1 MGIKLGLDVGTE
13 FITASLLNGDQRQ
26 NAFRGQVGDKI
37 PAIIVAYRDNDQWKF
52 KYGKEAVDAMKSDQN
67 EINRGNSQIY
77 YAIDKPL
84 KSYLRGG
91 GENLFIDCEGKIGAT
106 KVGTVK
112 DIASDF
118 FKTIFREIKAG
129 LEEQKLSESI
139 EVIAV
144 GYPNDRTAKS
154 ANYYNELINYIKQA
168 YQDVFR
174 GSVIPT
180 VLVYAEAYYVAKLLR
195 SMDILSENEIALIVD
210 IGAGTTDFAFVKTGD
225 AYNIEGSYDF
235 GGYNVDT
242 ILYKEFGVRKEIAP
256 DVKIGYKYWFL
267 NKRGLNIPNVGIRER
282 KRVYNDTIIS
292 SGSNY
297 QITLNS
303 LASAIYN
310 KAKLDQLQSGFKI
323 ILTGGSCLLPYVQ
336 DVISSKFLGYSPT
349 FIIMDQYKKRGEEKT
364 EAEKICIDN
373 ETFMSYAAAL
383 VAESYVDCTTG
394 AAIGEVDEIN
404 VWGFGIIAVSTI
416 NKNGDKYFYK
426 LIEAEPGE
434 EPITVLVKGQ
444 FYTRDSSGGREDVFK
459 GVGEDIYFL
468 HEVERCD
475 GQSKGPDR
483 YGHETK
489 VRNTQCK
496 DEFGIIYETTYIS
509 GSRYEGLKGYIEM
522 AFTPKC
528 NGGKALVL
536 DNNGREITSQPDNKT
551 HNYNVEVTYNYGA
564 FVSNDERIQVKY
576 IQVP

>member
-52 KYGKEAVDAMKSDQN
+52 KYGKEAVDAMQSGQKKVN
-67 EINRGNSQIY
+67 EGNSQIY

-91 GENLFIDCEGKIGAT
+91 GESLFIDCEGKIGAT

-282 KRVYNDTIIS
+282 KSVYNDTIIS

-489 VRNTQCK
+489 VRNTQCN

>member
-52 KYGKEAVDAMKSDQN
+52 KYGKEAEDAMKSDQKKVN
-67 EINRGNSQIY
+67 EGNSQIY

-84 KSYLRGG
+84 KSYLRSG
-91 GENLFIDCEGKIGAT
+91 GEDLCIDPDDRVGGI

-168 YQDVFR
+168 YQDEFR
-174 GSVIPT
+174 ESVIPT

-242 ILYKEFGVRKEIAP
+242 ILYKE
-256 DVKIGYKYWFL
+256 
-267 NKRGLNIPNVGIRER
+267 
-282 KRVYNDTIIS
+282 
-292 SGSNY
+292 
-297 QITLNS
+297 
-303 LASAIYN
+303 
-310 KAKLDQLQSGFKI
+310 
-323 ILTGGSCLLPYVQ
+323 
-336 DVISSKFLGYSPT
+336 
-349 FIIMDQYKKRGEEKT
+349 KK
-364 EAEKICIDN
+364 
-373 ETFMSYAAAL
+373 
-383 VAESYVDCTTG
+383 
-394 AAIGEVDEIN
+394 
-404 VWGFGIIAVSTI
+404 
-416 NKNGDKYFYK
+416 
-426 LIEAEPGE
+426 
-434 EPITVLVKGQ
+434 
-444 FYTRDSSGGREDVFK
+444 
-459 GVGEDIYFL
+459 
-468 HEVERCD
+468 
-475 GQSKGPDR
+475 
-483 YGHETK
+483 
-489 VRNTQCK
+489 
-496 DEFGIIYETTYIS
+496 
-509 GSRYEGLKGYIEM
+509 
-522 AFTPKC
+522 
-528 NGGKALVL
+528 
-536 DNNGREITSQPDNKT
+536 
-551 HNYNVEVTYNYGA
+551 
-564 FVSNDERIQVKY
+564 
-576 IQVP
+576 

>member
-26 NAFRGQVGDKI
+26 NAFRRQVGDKI

-52 KYGKEAVDAMKSDQN
+52 KYGKDAVDAMKSDQN
-67 EINRGNSQIY
+67 EINRGNSQRY
-77 YAIDKPL
+77 YAIDQPL
-84 KSYLRGG
+84 KSYLRRGG
-91 GENLFIDCEGKIGAT
+91 TDLHIDREDRIGGI
-106 KVGTVK
+106 KVGTVE

-118 FKTIFREIKAG
+118 FRTIFQEIKAG
-129 LEEQKLSESI
+129 LQENGFNESI

-168 YQDVFR
+168 YQDVFQ

-242 ILYKEFGVRKEIAP
+242 ILYNKLGVRKEIAP
-256 DVKIGYKYWFL
+256 DVKIRYKYWFL
-267 NKRGLNIPNVGIRER
+267 KGKGQNIPKVGNPER
-282 KRVYNDTIIS
+282 KSVYNDTIQS
-292 SGSNY
+292 SESIY
-297 QITLNS
+297 QSELNS
-303 LASAIYN
+303 LASEIYN

-336 DVISSKFLGYSPT
+336 DVIRSKFSSYSPT
-349 FIIMDQYKKRGEEKT
+349 FIIMDQYKKSGEEKT
-364 EAEKICIDN
+364 EAEKRCIDN

-394 AAIGEVDEIN
+394 TAIGEVDEIS
-404 VWGFGIIAVSTI
+404 VWGFGIIAVSAI
-416 NKNGDKYFYK
+416 NKKGYRYFYK

-434 EPITVLVKGQ
+434 KPIAVLVKGQ
-444 FYTRDSSGGREDVFK
+444 FYTRDSNGGREDVFK

-489 VRNTQCK
+489 VRNTQCN
-496 DEFGIIYETTYIS
+496 DEHGIIYETTYIS
-509 GSRYEGLKGYIEM
+509 ESRYKGLKRYIEM